1 MGGRGGVP
9 YLWPFMSRILAID
22 FGLKRTGLAVTDP
35 LKIIATALDT
45 VETQNLLN
53 YLKTYIN
60 KEPVERLVLGLPRR
74 LNNQD
79 TDMTP
84 HVRQLEATLRATF
97 PQLPVSLVDER
108 FTSSMAQRAM
118 IEGGMKK
125 KDRRIKGNVD
135 KISAVLILQSWLESA
150 K

>member
-1 MGGRGGVP
+1 
-9 YLWPFMSRILAID
+9 MSRILAID
-22 FGLKRTGLAVTDP
+22 YGLRRTGLAVTDP
-35 LKIIATALDT
+35 LKIIATSLET
-45 VETQNLLN
+45 VETKDLVN
-53 YLKTYIN
+53 YLKAYLAR
-60 KEPVERLVLGLPRR
+60 EPVERFVLGFPRR

-84 HVRQLEATLRATF
+84 HVRTLELTLQGVF
-97 PQLPVSLVDER
+97 PGIPVSLVDER
-108 FTSSMAQRAM
+108 FTSAMAQRAM

>member
-1 MGGRGGVP
+1 
-9 YLWPFMSRILAID
+9 MSRILAID

-53 YLKTYIN
+53 YLKTYIT

-84 HVRQLEATLRATF
+84 HVRKLEATLRATF

-135 KISAVLILQSWLESA
+135 KISAVIILQSWLESA

>member
-1 MGGRGGVP
+1 
-9 YLWPFMSRILAID
+9 MSRILAID

-53 YLKTYIN
+53 YLKTYIT

-84 HVRQLEATLRATF
+84 HVRKLEATLRSTF

-135 KISAVLILQSWLESA
+135 KISAVIILQSWLESA